1 MRRIACVG
9 IFAALVLTGA
19 QAHALDPTTP
29 PNTWHPYQGGVN
41 CIQVVD
47 ADANFNC
54 FPGATINPVTGVVSG
69 LSIAPG
75 GGTFLKSVAIVP
87 STTSTT
93 PQLLGSG
100 DLVISTSPPTIASAG
115 PRIAGVTIRVRQGPA
130 GTCQLVVS
138 AGDGFQEF
146 IIPVAVP
153 GPVASLNKRSGVPST
168 PGAGLLEAQLLEW
181 FPGGNI
187 GC

>member
-1 MRRIACVG
+1 MLRRV
-9 IFAALVLTGA
+9 LVLTAGLILMTAPA
-19 QAHALDPTTP
+19 QALDPTTP

-69 LSIAPG
+69 LSVAPG
-75 GGTFLKSVAIVP
+75 TGTFLKSVAIVP
-87 STTSTT
+87 STTATT

-100 DLVISTSPPTIASAG
+100 DLVISTSPTTIAKAG
-115 PRIAGVTIRVRQGPA
+115 PNIRGLTLRVRQGPA
-130 GTCQLVVS
+130 GNCQLVV
-138 AGDGFQEF
+138 AGGDGFREF
-146 IIPVAVP
+146 IIPVVDPTIPSMQGATV
-153 GPVASLNKRSGVPST
+153 GRPVFDALI
-168 PGAGLLEAQLLEW
+168 EY